1 MSTPKS
7 PKVSIFEEQIARKP
21 DHYPWTEDFMRA
33 IWNQPWNDSEFS
45 FQTDKNDFKVKLND
59 EEREIVVRT
68 LSAIAQIE
76 VAVKTFW
83 AKLGDNLP
91 HPSIRDLGYA
101 MANTEVIHNKAYER
115 LLEELEVEEVFEK
128 NLELEWMEGRV
139 NYLRKYT
146 HRFYKDS
153 KKQFIYALIL
163 FTLFVENV
171 SLFSQFYTISWFG
184 RKKLLKDTNVQIL
197 YTSREEIL
205 HALIGIKLIK
215 QIREEHPELFDAE
228 LEEKVIHEAQEAFK
242 AESKIIDW
250 MVNGKQS
257 EFLSA
262 DILKEFIKD
271 RINESMLEIGY
282 PKVFDVDDEVIQKTL
297 WFDERIEGATQKD
310 FFDGKPTEYSEGAQS
325 FSPEAIFEDFDIDS
339 IY

>member
-1 MSTPKS
+1 M
-7 PKVSIFEEQIARKP
+7 SIFDEQISRKP
-21 DHYPWTEDFMRA
+21 DNYPWTEDFMRA
-33 IWNQPWNDSEFS
+33 IWNQPWNDSEFTFTS
-45 FQTDKNDFKVKLND
+45 DKNDFKVKLSED
-59 EEREIVVRT
+59 EKEIVIRT

-101 MANTEVIHNKAYER
+101 MANTEVIHNYAYER
-115 LLEELEVEEVFEK
+115 LLEELEVGDVFEK
-128 NLELEWMEGRV
+128 NLELDWMNGRV

-171 SLFSQFYTISWFG
+171 SLFSQFYTIAWFG
-184 RKKLLKDTNVQIL
+184 RKKLLKDTNIQIL

-205 HALIGIKLIK
+205 HSLIGIRLIK
-215 QIREEHPELFDAE
+215 EIRKEHPELFDGE
-228 LEEKVIHEAQEAFK
+228 LEEKIKMEAGEAFK

-250 MVNGKQS
+250 MVNGKNS

-262 DILKEFIKD
+262 DILKEFIKG
-271 RINESMLEIGY
+271 RINDSMVEIGY
-282 PKVFDVDDEVIQKTL
+282 SKVFETDPKLLEKTL
-297 WFDERIEGATQKD
+297 WFDEKIEGATQKD

-325 FSPEAIFEDFDIDS
+325 FSQEEIFKDFDIEN
-339 IY
+339 I